1 MAAVKTLPTDVSKVG
16 AEGNVKLFGRWEA
29 HEVECKDISLT
40 DYIQIRHA
48 VYLPHTAGRYA
59 KKQFKKAQMP
69 IVERLVDSLMM
80 KGRNNGKKLMAVR
93 IVAHAFEII
102 HLLTDQNPI
111 QVLVDAIVNTGPR
124 EDSTRIGSQGTV
136 RRQAVDVS
144 PLRRVNQAVALLTIG
159 TRESAFRN
167 VKSVAECLADELI
180 NAAKGSSNSYAIKK
194 KDELERVAKS
204 NRLLCTR
211 IRDCLSVLVS
221 GTGSISQ
228 SKRRNGHKE
237 NPGCCMSSQQ
247 TAKPSLQGVRIKA
260 RKGAVKAQ
268 AKHEPSVF
276 RDQVYKY
283 LEPVQSGDFE
293 GYTKELVAAGGTL
306 EYLKYAD
313 ALFEIL
319 IVGGLLQP
327 GGNFLDDGAPKSPF
341 SVANV
346 PEPVQIDEV
355 KKYVEVFNKLIRRYK
370 YLQRPLEE
378 SSLPTLMQYMHRWP
392 PEQKDKVAIATGLMI
407 SQGLASAS
415 CLQTLTKDSI
425 VKDGAAL
432 SIVTSVFR
440 VILAEQTMDHLSS
453 LLKKGGIKDLLLFF
467 PVPKRTADALLT
479 HFKEA
484 NLPQIS
490 DWYTKK
496 QTSALKTQLIAQLK
510 EMCENEEPPEAI
522 ITAIKEHQAA
532 LPETELVQVIWQGL
546 MASVDWSA
554 RADQIEGLALREV
567 TKYAP
572 IIEPFCNTGKS
583 QVALINVVQVY
594 CYDDTRIIKA
604 FPQILKVLYN
614 KDCVSDQAII
624 YWFQKGA
631 KPQGKQHF
639 LKASEPLV
647 KFLQSQQDESDE
659 EDEE

>member
-48 VYLPHTAGRYA
+48 VYLPTLLALDDEGPH
-59 KKQFKKAQMP
+59 
-69 IVERLVDSLMM
+69 
-80 KGRNNGKKLMAVR
+80 NGKKLMAVR

-102 HLLTDQNPI
+102 HLLTDQNPS
-111 QVLVDAIVNTGPR
+111 R

-180 NAAKGSSNSYAIKK
+180 TQQRALPTRMLSKVK

-204 NRLLCTR
+204 NRDW
-211 IRDCLSVLVS
+211 ID
-221 GTGSISQ
+221 Q
-228 SKRRNGHKE
+228 PEQARNGQCVTKMRLILRLATE
-237 NPGCCMSSQQ
+237 QRRLQLEILSSKIQQRKSRVLHVFSQ

-268 AKHEPSVF
+268 AKHERAVSVHTITLVLLALTPCPAAVF

-378 SSLPTLMQYMHRWP
+378 SSLQL
-392 PEQKDKVAIATGLMI
+392 DAIHA
-407 SQGLASAS
+407 SLASRAKRQSRDRNGSHDLPRS
-415 CLQTLTKDSI
+415 C
-425 VKDGAAL
+425 VCEL
-432 SIVTSVFR
+432 SSNTYQGQHRQGWCRPIHRHVR
-440 VILAEQTMDHLSS
+440 LPVILAEQTMDHLSS